1 LQNSG
6 FKEFVLDASA
16 FYIGIPFLSDS
27 ICYTTNLVFEEV
39 KHIKASYSALE
50 ALIYVGKLRVLEAD
64 ESSLRKIIAIA
75 KKTGDLSKLSHADIS
90 ILALALQLH
99 TPTLISDDYAI
110 GNVATLLHIPI
121 KSVGNKGIVRVGK
134 WVTFC
139 RGCGKVYKSNIIIC
153 AYCGNKLGRKFKRY
167 I

>member
-110 GNVATLLHIPI
+110 GNVATHLHIPI

-153 AYCGNKLGRKFKRY
+153 AHCGNKLGRKFKGY

>member
-50 ALIYVGKLRVLEAD
+50 ALTYVGKLRVLEAD

-110 GNVATLLHIPI
+110 GNIATLLHIPI